1 MLDPDRYPD
10 PHFIN
15 ADPKPCFKQRLSL
28 AKTKKLLTTKIST
41 ADCKRK
47 MPVFEMQR
55 IIASV
60 LGGATA
66 GSAPAAGG
74 SMYPEYLRKSII

>member
-60 LGGATA
+60 LGGQQQDPHQLPGDQCIPST
-66 GSAPAAGG
+66 
-74 SMYPEYLRKSII
+74 